1 MKKIML
7 IALLI
12 SGACATFAQRRS
24 VTEALNAIKA
34 EKPDFE
40 LAESKIREALV
51 NDESKNDARTFYAAG
66 LICFKKYEEERNK
79 KILKQKVDDVLMYNS
94 LDDAFKN
101 WFKCLEIDKMPDAKG
116 KVKAKYDKELKQT
129 MKDNAND
136 YINAGGYYFDL
147 KDYKQA
153 YRFFSAYAGFPKT
166 DALKDANIQ
175 ADPNYKMIP
184 FYASMAAL
192 NLEDPQVA
200 INALETAKG
209 VDYEK
214 YRVYY
219 FLTDAY
225 KKAGNKDKYIE
236 STKEAFAAFPDS
248 IYFLANLV
256 NHYITNKDY
265 DNAISFLKAGLEKK
279 DDLNLMVALSEVMIE
294 AKKPD
299 EETKVVLDKAM
310 KLYPEAAQPYY
321 YSGHLLLKKA
331 MEMTNKANEIKINKK
346 YQEAIQAIKPIYKD
360 ALPLFLKASELSKN
374 QNVEYMK
381 PIRSIYYNLGM
392 DKEFKQFDAM
402 IQAIDK
408 K

>member
-7 IALLI
+7 IAFLI
-12 SGACATFAQRRS
+12 SGTCASIAQRRS

-40 LAESKIREALV
+40 LAETKIKEALV

-66 LICFKKYEEERNK
+66 LISFKKYEEERNK
-79 KILKQKVDDVLMYNS
+79 KILKQKVDEGFMYTS
-94 LDDAFKN
+94 LDNAFSY
-101 WFKCLEIDKMPDAKG
+101 WTKCLEIDKMPDAKG
-116 KVKAKYDKELKQT
+116 KVKPKFDKELKQT
-129 MKDNAND
+129 MKENAND

-147 KDYKQA
+147 KDYKMA
-153 YRFFSAYAGFPKT
+153 HKYFSTYANFPKT

-192 NLEDPQVA
+192 NLDDPQMA
-200 INALETAKG
+200 INALETAKS

-214 YRVYY
+214 YRVHY
-219 FLTDAY
+219 FLTEAY
-225 KKAGNKDKYIE
+225 KKGGNKEKYIE
-236 STKEAFAAFPDS
+236 ATKEAFTAFPDS

-265 DNAISFLKAGLEKK
+265 DNAISFLKTGLSKK
-279 DDLNLMVALSEVMIE
+279 SDLNLMVALSEVLIE

-299 EETKVVLDKAM
+299 EETKEILQKAM
-310 KLYPEAAQPYY
+310 QLYPNAAQPYY

-346 YQEAIQAIKPIYKD
+346 YQEAIQAIKPIYSE
-360 ALPLFLKASELSKN
+360 ALPLFLKATELTDNKN
-374 QNVEYMK
+374 IEYLK
-381 PIRSIYYNLGM
+381 PIRSIYYNLGK
-392 DKEFKQFDAM
+392 DKEFKQYDAL
-402 IQAIDK
+402 IQALEK